1 MPNSKMEASLFCIHC
16 GEDTEHVISYKN
28 NHIHQVACRNC
39 GVEVN
44 IDQDYV
50 KKHFKEEFVLRV
62 LTKPVRITREMERD
76 LTGFLVSLPFRVVTK
91 PYRVFKEFQDKK

>member
-1 MPNSKMEASLFCIHC
+1 MPNTKMEATLFCIHC
-16 GEDTEHVISYKN
+16 DGDTDHVIQYKN
-28 NHIHQVACRNC
+28 DHIHQITCKNC
-39 GVEVN
+39 GVEVK

-62 LTKPVRITREMERD
+62 LTKPVRMTREMERD

-91 PYRVFKEFQDKK
+91 PYRVYKEFHDKK

>member
-1 MPNSKMEASLFCIHC
+1 MSNSKMEASLFCIHC
-16 GEDTEHVISYKN
+16 DGDTTHTIEYKN
-28 NHIHQVACRNC
+28 DHIHKITCNNC
-39 GVEVN
+39 GVEVK

-62 LTKPVRITREMERD
+62 LTKPVRMTREMERD

-91 PYRVFKEFQDKK
+91 PFRVYKEFHDKK